1 MASDRDYI
9 KTHQY
14 SNKELE
20 DLQKKN
26 KTLISWQIKN

>member
-1 MASDRDYI
+1 MASDKDYI

-20 DLQKKN
+20 DLQKK
-26 KTLISWQIKN
+26 KPLISWQIKN

>member
-1 MASDRDYI
+1 MASDKDYI

-20 DLQKKN
+20 DLQKK
-26 KTLISWQIKN
+26 KNINIMTN

>member
-1 MASDRDYI
+1 MASDKDYI

-20 DLQKKN
+20 DLQKKKPIN
-26 KTLISWQIKN
+26 IMTN